1 MPARP
6 WSRIEF
12 GSAGGVLEFFAA
24 AGPSGLRCGKPEPPM
39 SASPITGPTTIDPLP
54 AALRALAARG
64 EPRRYRKGVLLIQEG
79 DRGDTLY
86 IVLSGSVK
94 AYSVDERDREIVYG
108 IYEAGQYFGEMS
120 FDGGPRSASVIT
132 LEPTQ
137 CVAVTRQALRAHI
150 AADPDFAL
158 ELLGRVI
165 SRAREAT
172 RIARDLAFLGVYER
186 LVRLFDGLADPA
198 AADGTRL
205 LPRRLTHQEIA
216 NRICASREMVTR
228 ILKDLQT
235 GGFVVPEGAGWRLPK
250 ALPQRW

>member
-1 MPARP
+1 VHS
-6 WSRIEF
+6 SRIEF
-12 GSAGGVLEFFAA
+12 GSADGVLEFFAA
-24 AGPSGLRCGKPEPPM
+24 VGPSGLRCGKPVPPM
-39 SASPITGPTTIDPLP
+39 PASPTTGPTTIERLP
-54 AALRALAARG
+54 GALRALAARG

-79 DRGDTLY
+79 DRGDTLF

-108 IYEAGQYFGEMS
+108 VYAAGDYFGEMS
-120 FDGGPRSASVIT
+120 LDGGPRSASVIT

-137 CVAVTRQALRAHI
+137 CVAITRQTLRAHI
-150 AADPDFAL
+150 AADPDFAI

-172 RIARDLAFLGVYER
+172 RIARELAFLGVYER
-186 LVRLFDGLADPA
+186 LVRLLDALAAPA
-198 AADGTRL
+198 TADGTRL
-205 LPRRLTHQEIA
+205 LAKRLTHQDIA
-216 NRICASREMVTR
+216 NRICSSREMVTR

>member
-1 MPARP
+1 VH
-6 WSRIEF
+6 SRIEF
-12 GSAGGVLEFFAA
+12 GSADGVLEFFAVS
-24 AGPSGLRCGKPEPPM
+24 GPPGPRCGKPVPPM
-39 SASPITGPTTIDPLP
+39 SASPSNGLATIEQLP
-54 AALRALAARG
+54 GALRALAARG

-108 IYEAGQYFGEMS
+108 IYSAGHCFGEMS
-120 FDGGPRSASVIT
+120 LDGGLRSASVIT

-137 CVAVTRQALRAHI
+137 CVAITRQTLRDHI
-150 AADPDFAL
+150 AVDPDFAI

-172 RIARDLAFLGVYER
+172 RIARELAFLGVYER
-186 LVRLFDGLADPA
+186 LVRLLDGLATPA
-198 AADGTRL
+198 PDGARV
-205 LPRRLTHQEIA
+205 LPRRLTHQDIA
-216 NRICASREMVTR
+216 NRICSSREMVTR

-235 GGFVVPEGAGWRLPK
+235 GGYIVPDGPGWRLPK